1 MIMQNVIDKT
11 SKIVKRYGYCDFEN
25 DGSFDSE
32 NEEIIEYEFT
42 FYPPIDQQDWYWNGS
57 TFVESL

>member
-1 MIMQNVIDKT
+1 MVLQTVINKT
-11 SKIVKRYGYCDFEN
+11 SKLALRSGYCDFEN
-25 DGSFDSE
+25 DGSFNSAT
-32 NEEIIEYEFT
+32 EEIIEYEFI